1 VDKVKLGR
9 SGSDKAFDLNFS
21 GPTSGA
27 YYTSD
32 GGHGGSGFGDML
44 DSLSFARF
52 LSLLRLYHGDG
63 RIHKYDTGPSLRQ
76 GKYPKEMA
84 RTIDKVGCKEKDV
97 PTRVEPEASTGIF
110 SHAMA
115 ISSAPKDKDSS
126 LRQVCRC

>member
-1 VDKVKLGR
+1 LGRVRVHCLAVSVLLQTTANKLQGFSVPTPGSTRKAPCLRVDKVKLGR

-52 LSLLRLYHGDG
+52 LSLLRFYHGDG
-63 RIHKYDTGPSLRQ
+63 RIHKYDTGPSLWQ
-76 GKYPKEMA
+76 GNTQRRWRE
-84 RTIDKVGCKEKDV
+84 R
-97 PTRVEPEASTGIF
+97 
-110 SHAMA
+110 
-115 ISSAPKDKDSS
+115 
-126 LRQVCRC
+126 